1 MTIEVY
7 TVKEVSKKL
16 NTTVRTIRE
25 YIKNG
30 KINAIKVGNK
40 YIISEENYRNFVNG
54 KWYRCFNLLF

>member
-54 KWYRCFNLLF
+54 K